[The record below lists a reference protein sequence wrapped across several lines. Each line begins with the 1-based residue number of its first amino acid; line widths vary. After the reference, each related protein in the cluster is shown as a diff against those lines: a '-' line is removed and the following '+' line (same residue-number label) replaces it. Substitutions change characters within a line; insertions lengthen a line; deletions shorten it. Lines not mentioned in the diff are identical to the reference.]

1 MPHDYLICDIRPLI
15 LLNVASKSPTREEE
29 NVELLSLETPIGDEE
44 NGHLS
49 DFIEGQ
55 GPLENWISVSHVARQ
70 GSSYDALASPVRS
83 ARSA

>member
-1 MPHDYLICDIRPLI
+1 MSSSLDIF
-15 LLNVASKSPTREEE
+15 S
-29 NVELLSLETPIGDEE
+29 SLRIAVHRSGDEE